1 MHATNASH
9 SAAPRA
15 HHFPTMYRFQP
26 TLKRLPVPALEQT
39 VRDAVAFAGV
49 FASPQDQSMLE
60 KQAQRF
66 MDSAAVKLQQ
76 RLVRLAEAAPTG
88 NWLEPTWDGGYL
100 DWRGPL
106 PVHMNYFLDADL
118 ADASRLAE
126 LSQADVAYEACI
138 ASLEHFGRV
147 RREELEP
154 DQDRQGPMCMA
165 QHARVSGHA
174 RIPKAGS
181 DEAVCYDTPPAGLQ
195 AEGAGGLHFA
205 TRYEPVGGSR
215 TVAVLRAGHVFVVPL
230 TLDDGET
237 PHPALHDALA
247 RITAGGAAAAP
258 LADAGGQAPDSTSG
272 GAGLPL
278 LTALPRE
285 DWAQA
290 RQALVAHP
298 AGRRLI
304 DGIDQSQFVLC
315 LDEGECVDESALLRG
330 YILGGEPASSS
341 SSASAGGSAA
351 RQDGAAAAA
360 RWFDKHCVIVGRVA
374 STSSAGGPTSGSGHR
389 VGFLFEHMPGDGL
402 TTLRWVE
409 AVRTALTAGG
419 AGVSAA
425 GQAGAGCDAAAAL
438 SDAGACPS
446 SAALPAEVVAAVSSA
461 VSRGREEIG
470 QWYKDMSGFALR
482 LEGSGSAAFKEAGLP
497 PDAGFQFAMQ
507 AATLRATGSLRATYE
522 SCSTARF
529 LHGRTEVIR
538 GASPEA
544 AAAARAFDGLS
555 DSSSLASK
563 QAVWESVQA
572 ATTAHRNF
580 SARCQDGRGID
591 RHLTGLRLA
600 LDMPSTP
607 GSGSDH
613 DVHHE
618 SITNLNPAERRAAT
632 DFLQSPLLST
642 AATWRLST
650 SNCGSEQTAYFGF
663 GPVAEAGTGVGYFIR
678 RNDLRATVTSF
689 ADPAAPGVDAADF
702 AAAISDAVAKLLA
715 LGQDV
720 NGRA

>member
-1 MHATNASH
+1 
-9 SAAPRA
+9 
-15 HHFPTMYRFQP
+15 MYRFQP

-49 FASPQDQSMLE
+49 FASAEDKALLE

-66 MDSAAVKLQQ
+66 MDGAAAKLQERLLRYAAAV
-76 RLVRLAEAAPTG
+76 PTG

-100 DWRGPL
+100 GWRGPL
-106 PVHMNYFLDADL
+106 PVHMNYFLEADL
-118 ADASRLAE
+118 AGAGRLAA

-154 DQDRQGPMCMA
+154 DSDRQGPMCMA

-181 DEAVCYDTPPAGLQ
+181 DEAVCYDTPPLGLQ

-205 TRYEPVGGSR
+205 TRYEPVRGTR

-230 TLDDGET
+230 TLEDGET
-237 PHPALHDALA
+237 PHPALRDALS
-247 RITAGGAAAAP
+247 RIAAGISGAGGAG
-258 LADAGGQAPDSTSG
+258 AGSTAG
-272 GAGLPL
+272 LAGLPL

-298 AGRRLI
+298 DGRRLI
-304 DGIDQSQFVLC
+304 DGIDRSQFVLC
-315 LDEGECVDESALLRG
+315 LDEGACVDESALLRG
-330 YILGGEPASSS
+330 YILGGDPASTG
-341 SSASAGGSAA
+341 AAGGASL
-351 RQDGAAAAA
+351 DGAAAAA
-360 RWFDKHCVIVGRVA
+360 RWFDKHCVVVGRVA
-374 STSSAGGPTSGSGHR
+374 DDAASAAGPASGGADAGGSHR

-409 AVRTALTAGG
+409 AVRTALADGTAAASGS
-419 AGVSAA
+419 AG
-425 GQAGAGCDAAAAL
+425 DAASVLGDAL
-438 SDAGACPS
+438 SHPNS
-446 SAALPAEVVAAVSSA
+446 VALPAEAAALVSDA
-461 VSRGREEIG
+461 VSRGRAEIAN
-470 QWYKDMSGFALR
+470 WYRDMSGFALR
-482 LEGSGSAAFKEAGLP
+482 LEGSGSTAFKEAGLP

-507 AATLRATGSLRATYE
+507 AGTLRATGSLRATYE

-555 DSSSLASK
+555 DSASLESK
-563 QAVWESVQA
+563 QAVWQAVQA

-580 SARCQDGRGID
+580 SARCQDGQGID
-591 RHLTGLRLA
+591 RHLTGLGLA
-600 LDMPSTP
+600 LDLLATPEPQRDEGPSA
-607 GSGSDH
+607 SLD
-613 DVHHE
+613 
-618 SITNLNPAERRAAT
+618 PAEREAAT
-632 DFLQSPLLST
+632 AFLRSPLLTS

-650 SNCGSEQTAYFGF
+650 SNCGSQQTAYFGF
-663 GPVAEAGTGVGYFIR
+663 GPVAEAGAGVGYFIR
-678 RNDLRATVTSF
+678 KQDLRATVTSF
-689 ADPAAPGVDAADF
+689 ADPAAPGVDAADIATAF
-702 AAAISDAVAKLLA
+702 SDAVAKLLA
-715 LGQDV
+715 LGRDV